1 MSKKSQPSNNR
12 KGGPTMVDVSLL
24 LQAGID
30 PKTLKPLKAMN
41 AGRLKGIRDMLEI
54 IDEQNA
60 VNSFTWYN
68 VPGGLTGQDIERM
81 LYLKGQLAF
90 FYFKE
95 LDSFYFMPFA
105 LDGSIDFY
113 GRYNTVHP
121 VPFTEGKDEKNEK
134 RKKQIEEQKAT
145 LSRIKLKC
153 LYDIVEDDAE
163 KEKLKTGSCVILRD
177 YVQAFAQEIIP
188 RFALQRDIIKF
199 ESEILPFARTA
210 LIASIGTRAVRVT
223 NSEESP
229 GITLASRQ
237 VYEAAMNGE
246 MYIPVQG
253 AIDFQDLANKP
264 SSKSEDYLE
273 IMQAVDNFRLSA
285 HGLQNGG
292 LFQKKQHKLQSEQD
306 MNSSP
311 HSTVLSDRT
320 AFRQNF
326 CNIVNSVWGI
336 GMWCEPSQE
345 ALDVKDL
352 TPEEQTGDDGQK
364 EGGEAYGD

>member
-1 MSKKSQPSNNR
+1 MSKKSQPNNNR
-12 KGGPTMVDVSLL
+12 KGGPTMIDVSLL

-30 PKTLKPLKAMN
+30 PKTLKPIRAAS
-41 AGRLKGIRDMLEI
+41 AGRLSGIKDMLEI

-60 VNSFTWYN
+60 VNIFTWYN
-68 VPGGLTGQDIERM
+68 LPGGLTGQDVERM

-90 FYFKE
+90 FYFEDLK
-95 LDSFYFMPFA
+95 SFYFMPFA

-121 VPFTEGKDEKNEK
+121 VPFTSGKDNAKK
-134 RKKQIEEQKAT
+134 RAGQEAA
-145 LSRIKLKC
+145 LSELKLDC
-153 LYDIVEDDAE
+153 LYDIVADDDERE
-163 KEKLKTGSCVILRD
+163 KKRTGSCVILRD
-177 YVQAFAQEIIP
+177 YVQAFAQEITP
-188 RFALQRDIIKF
+188 RFALQKDIIKF
-199 ESEILPFARTA
+199 ESEVLPFARTA

-229 GITLASRQ
+229 GITIASKQ
-237 VYEAAMNGE
+237 IYDAAMNGE
-246 MYIPVQG
+246 VYVPVQG

-285 HGLQNGG
+285 HGLENGG
-292 LFQKKQHKLQSEQD
+292 LFQKKAHKLQSEQD
-306 MNSSP
+306 MNGAP
-311 HSTVLSDRT
+311 TSTVLADRT
-320 AFRQNF
+320 ALRQNF
-326 CNIVNSVWGI
+326 CNIVNSVWGL
-336 GMWCEPSQE
+336 GVWCEPSQG

-364 EGGEAYGD
+364 EGGEGYGD

>member
-1 MSKKSQPSNNR
+1 MSKKSQPNNNR
-12 KGGPTMVDVSLL
+12 RGGPMMVDVSLL

-30 PKTLKPLKAMN
+30 PKTLKPIKATN
-41 AGRLKGIRDMLEI
+41 AGRLSGIKDMLEI

-68 VPGGLTGQDIERM
+68 LPGGLTGQDVERM

-90 FYFKE
+90 FYFE
-95 LDSFYFMPFA
+95 DLESFYFMPFA
-105 LDGSIDFY
+105 LDGDIDFY

-121 VPFTEGKDEKNEK
+121 VPFADGKDGKNEK
-134 RKKQIEEQKAT
+134 MKEKIEKQKAT
-145 LSRIKLKC
+145 LSMLKLKC
-153 LYDIVEDDAE
+153 LYDVVEDE
-163 KEKLKTGSCVILRD
+163 VEREKLKNGSCVILRD
-177 YVQAFAQEIIP
+177 YVQAFAQEISP
-188 RFALQRDIIKF
+188 RFALQKDIIKF

-229 GITLASRQ
+229 GVTVASKQ
-237 VYEAAMNGE
+237 IYDAAMNGE
-246 MYIPVQG
+246 VYIPVQG
-253 AIDFQDLANKP
+253 AIDFQDLVNKP

-285 HGLQNGG
+285 HGLENGG
-292 LFQKKQHKLQSEQD
+292 LFQKKAHKLQSEQD
-306 MNSSP
+306 MNGAP
-311 HSTVLSDRT
+311 TSTVLTDRT
-320 AFRQNF
+320 ALRQNF
-326 CNIVNSVWGI
+326 CNIVNSVWGL
-336 GMWCEPSQE
+336 GVWCEPSQG

-364 EGGEAYGD
+364 EGGDGYGD